1 MYQPLQNRVIV
12 RPLPEEEKTR
22 GGILLVEHESK
33 DHVVKGEVMAVGEGI
48 KVITEQ
54 EGVPLLLHIPMT
66 VKIGDI
72 VIYGR
77 HENTKVT
84 VGDEAYLLMKET
96 DIAAIV

>member
-1 MYQPLQNRVIV
+1 MYKPLQNRVIV
-12 RPLPEEEKTR
+12 RPLPEEEKKV
-22 GGILLVEHESK
+22 GDIILVEHESK
-33 DHVVKGEVMAVGEGI
+33 DHVVPGEIVAIGEGI

-66 VKIGDI
+66 VKVGDK

-84 VGDEAYLLMKET
+84 IGDESFLLMKET